1 MKDTTQMVE
10 WLEKKISKLSTK
22 NKKIEPDNIKLKIN
36 NGSKL
41 KTYKECLD
49 FIKTH

>member
-1 MKDTTQMVE
+1 MENTSKMIN
-10 WLEKKISKLSTK
+10 WLEKKISKLTEK
-22 NKKIEPDNIKLKIN
+22 NKKIESDNIKLKIN

-41 KTYKECLD
+41 KTYKECLE